1 MLNIASFM
9 LEKGISQET
18 IILLLMIPILATL
31 IAFIRQVIGIKA
43 FGVYGPLITA
53 FAFWGTGLKYGTIFF
68 IIILITAT
76 LVRFLVKKLRL
87 LYLPRIAIVLTI
99 VSITMIISFILI
111 SILGQNGFLKIS
123 IFPILIL
130 IMLVE
135 KFVGAQ
141 MTKSLRTAIMLSI
154 ETLALGILGY
164 SILSWQSMQEIL
176 LKYPWLILITI
187 FINILLGKWTGLRLT
202 ELRRFNA
209 IIKHAKNISKK

>member
-1 MLNIASFM
+1 MLNIVSFM

-43 FGVYGPLITA
+43 FGVYSPLVTA
-53 FAFWGTGLKYGTIFF
+53 FAFWGTGLKYGVIFF
-68 IIILITAT
+68 IIILITST

-87 LYLPRIAIVLTI
+87 LYLPRIAIVLTT

-111 SILGQNGFLKIS
+111 SVLGQNGFLKIS
-123 IFPILIL
+123 IFPVLIL

-154 ETLALGILGY
+154 ETLILGILGY
-164 SILSWQSMQEIL
+164 FILSWQSIQQIIL
-176 LKYPWLILITI
+176 GYPWIVLLTIL
-187 FINILLGKWTGLRLT
+187 INILLGKWTGLRLT
-202 ELRRFNA
+202 EFRRFSEV
-209 IIKHAKNISKK
+209 IKHGQNASKK

>member
-1 MLNIASFM
+1 MFNIASFM
-9 LEKGISQET
+9 LDSGISQET
-18 IILLLMIPILATL
+18 IILLLMIPVLATL

-43 FGVYGPLITA
+43 FGVYSPLITA

-87 LYLPRIAIVLTI
+87 LYLPRIAIVLTT
-99 VSITMIISFILI
+99 VSIAMIISFILI
-111 SILGQNGFLKIS
+111 SILGQNGLLKIS

-141 MTKSLRTAIMLSI
+141 TTKSLRTAIMLSI
-154 ETLALGILGY
+154 ETLALGVLGY
-164 SILSWQSMQEIL
+164 FILSSETIQQIIL
-176 LKYPWLILITI
+176 QYPWLILITI
-187 FINILLGKWTGLRLT
+187 IVNIILGKWTGLRLT
-202 ELRRFNA
+202 ELRRFSEV
-209 IIKHAKNISKK
+209 IKHGQNNS